1 MRKIIAALLIVF
13 LFTGIAFAQGKPLTG
28 NEWLKVD
35 KNTRMQLVKD
45 FVQKMT
51 KDGVTISKDATF
63 YCKKLDK
70 LYTKKPNLLAEPVW
84 QVLEIA
90 MIMECDWKVK
100 GEDPDATARRLLGEE
115 LYKKWQKKWGS
126 CQPK

>member
-1 MRKIIAALLIVF
+1 MKRVITALLIVA
-13 LFTGIAFAQGKPLTG
+13 LSAGIAFAQGKPVTG

-35 KNTRMQLVKD
+35 KKIRVQLVTD
-45 FVQKMT
+45 FIQKMK

-70 LYTKKPNLLAEPVW
+70 VYAKKPNLLPEPVW

-90 MIMECDWKVK
+90 MVMECDWKVK
-100 GEDPDATARRLLGEE
+100 GEDADATAKRLLGEE
-115 LYKKWQKKWGS
+115 LYKKWQKKWGNR
-126 CQPK
+126 PPR